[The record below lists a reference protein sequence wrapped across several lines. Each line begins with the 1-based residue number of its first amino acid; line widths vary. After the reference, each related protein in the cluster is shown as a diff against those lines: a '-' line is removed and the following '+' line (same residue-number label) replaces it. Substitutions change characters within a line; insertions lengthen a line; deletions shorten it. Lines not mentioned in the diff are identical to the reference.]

1 MIRAHI
7 NGKLLA
13 DPQPRTSTNGN
24 RFALARLSLKQDD
37 SWVTCS
43 VIAFDSAAARL
54 LELEAGASV
63 SMAGQLKVG
72 TWQANDGTTR
82 PSLELIADEVA
93 SATPRPRRSRRDR
106 AGTADA
112 GVGGGHVGD

>member
-1 MIRAHI
+1 MIRALI
-7 NGKLLA
+7 DGKLLA
-13 DPQPRTSTNGN
+13 NPQPRTSTNGN

-43 VIAFDSAAARL
+43 IIAFDAAAARL
-54 LELEAGASV
+54 LELKAGASV
-63 SMAGQLKVG
+63 SMAGALKVG

-82 PSLELIADEVA
+82 PSLELVADEVA

-106 AGTADA
+106 VGTADA
-112 GVGGGHVGD
+112 DAGGSYAHE